1 MVDEV
6 DLMGDD
12 LKNLTGPALYAMM
25 QGKIKESEMTD
36 DLQQI
41 DKLWAT
47 ASKMRLW
54 MMEKKKNVINKIEET
69 EKDKFIA
76 KIAKAAKE
84 DKKEDKKDEEAEGTK
99 DEENAE

>member
-1 MVDEV
+1 
-6 DLMGDD
+6 
-12 LKNLTGPALYAMM
+12 
-25 QGKIKESEMTD
+25 MTD

-76 KIAKAAKE
+76 KIVKAAKE
-84 DKKEDKKDEEAEGTK
+84 DKKDEEDEG
-99 DEENAE
+99 NAEETDKDLIKLTEEQ